1 MRQPSDN
8 STYIDL
14 KAMTRIRIELVDV
27 YCRDTEDVTGADE
40 FYILGGVGSY
50 SKLGATGDD
59 LKIRPV
65 LTVPIE
71 INDKQRKPFGK
82 GGGIIFDDDVPE
94 NNTLYIAL
102 AGYDEDANKD
112 WSKHGEMVTKVGSA
126 ISAGLKAVPYP
137 PAQITGTILPFA
149 IAGVGLAMMLDKDD
163 ELGQLKRDLPVSAIP
178 SGSHAQFWTLQK
190 KGGWY
195 SSWDYTVTYRIHKG

>member
-1 MRQPSDN
+1 
-8 STYIDL
+8 
-14 KAMTRIRIELVDV
+14 
-27 YCRDTEDVTGADE
+27 
-40 FYILGGVGSY
+40 
-50 SKLGATGDD
+50 
-59 LKIRPV
+59 
-65 LTVPIE
+65 
-71 INDKQRKPFGK
+71 
-82 GGGIIFDDDVPE
+82 
-94 NNTLYIAL
+94 L

-195 SSWDYTVTYRIHKG
+195 SSWAYTVTYRIHKG